1 MYYYKK
7 KEILEEMW
15 KWGKDVRALERLI
28 RQWRV
33 IQLEDWWR
41 LVWCRREEYEE
52 DKSIRL
58 KRKVDELEWDINR
71 LNNEIERLK
80 EENANLEGRV
90 QEVGW
95 VDEEVIDKI
104 VDKAYRIVKA
114 KVGYL
119 DYDNFVEWVKWAL

>member
-52 DKSIRL
+52 DRSIRL
-58 KRKVDELEWDINR
+58 KRKVDELELEVER
-71 LNNEIERLK
+71 LEEEIERLK
-80 EENANLEGRV
+80 EENANLEERANNGND
-90 QEVGW
+90 

-104 VDKAYRIVKA
+104 VDKAYDIVKA
-114 KVGYL
+114 KVKYL
-119 DYDNFVEWVKWAL
+119 NYNDFVEWVKDAL

>member
-1 MYYYKK
+1 M
-7 KEILEEMW
+7 
-15 KWGKDVRALERLI
+15 
-28 RQWRV
+28 
-33 IQLEDWWR
+33 
-41 LVWCRREEYEE
+41 
-52 DKSIRL
+52 
-58 KRKVDELEWDINR
+58 
-71 LNNEIERLK
+71 NNEIERLK

>member
-1 MYYYKK
+1 
-7 KEILEEMW
+7 MW

-58 KRKVDELEWDINR
+58 KREVDELELEVNR
-71 LNNEIERLK
+71 LNNEIDRLRV
-80 EENANLEGRV
+80 ENANLEGRV
-90 QEVGW
+90 QEGGW
-95 VDEEVIDKI
+95 VDEEIIDKI
-104 VDKAYRIVKA
+104 VDKAYDIIKA
-114 KVGYL
+114 KVRYL
-119 DYDNFVEWVKWAL
+119 DYDNFVEWVKEAL

>member
-1 MYYYKK
+1 
-7 KEILEEMW
+7 MW

-58 KRKVDELEWDINR
+58 KRRVDELELEVDR
-71 LNNEIERLK
+71 LGGEIERLK
-80 EENANLEGRV
+80 EENANLEERV
-90 QEVGW
+90 QEQNNGNG
-95 VDEEVIDKI
+95 VDEEIIDKI
-104 VDKAYRIVKA
+104 IDKAYRIVKA

-119 DYDNFVEWVKWAL
+119 DYDNFIEWVKLAL